1 MRVDEKIPRDEYFA
15 DSRFA
20 AKKATTNGSY
30 EKTRGDNQCPRNDFE
45 RHEQFALVSR
55 HFYYFGASAIQI
67 PERFKNL
74 VKRGPGFRSHFE
86 QSDIRRFLEWL
97 EKNCNRG
104 KQGDPCYQELPKGT
118 KRIGSFC

>member
-45 RHEQFALVSR
+45 RHEQFVTVQAGCGRQLKKV
-55 HFYYFGASAIQI
+55 
-67 PERFKNL
+67 FKIL
-74 VKRGPGFRSHFE
+74 
-86 QSDIRRFLEWL
+86 QLDLDIA
-97 EKNCNRG
+97 
-104 KQGDPCYQELPKGT
+104 
-118 KRIGSFC
+118 